1 MAQRRVLEHLADLRA
16 EVERAEEENRVAT
29 EKLKEAEQRFQGGN
43 IDVARLREQIRG
55 LNNEI
60 MAHKK
65 RSGQSALETD
75 AKRVA
80 LQKRLTSLNAEK
92 DEWDGKIRE
101 AGGKRKE
108 LEQQKKELVMT
119 RSTVVR

>member
-1 MAQRRVLEHLADLRA
+1 MLEHLADLRA

-55 LNNEI
+55 LNEI

-92 DEWDGKIRE
+92 EEWDGKIRE
-101 AGGKRKE
+101 AGSKRKE